1 MQRATEPLQCSC
13 PLRHSRNCFGV
24 TPITRTSF
32 LVPLQRLKFPHEVS
46 VPHLRT
52 DTKCPVLNAGGLDED
67 RIRINEDGC
76 VGLDDGPPCLSSWL
90 GGRGWS
96 RGRDLNPRPADYES
110 AALPLSY
117 PGISSQGWVL
127 TERLSLARV
136 WVL

>member
-1 MQRATEPLQCSC
+1 MQLSITPFQKL
-13 PLRHSRNCFGV
+13 LRRDAHHSD
-24 TPITRTSF
+24 IISSSS
-32 LVPLQRLKFPHEVS
+32 QRLKCPHEVS

-52 DTKCPVLNAGGLDED
+52 DTKCPVLNAGGLNED

-117 PGISSQGWVL
+117 PGISLQRGVL
-127 TERLSLARV
+127 TGRLSLARV